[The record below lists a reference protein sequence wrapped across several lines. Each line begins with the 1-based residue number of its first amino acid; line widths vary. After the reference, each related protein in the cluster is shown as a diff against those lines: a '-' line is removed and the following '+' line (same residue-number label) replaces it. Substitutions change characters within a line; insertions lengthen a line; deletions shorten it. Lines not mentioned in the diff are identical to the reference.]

1 MLRLLSLPKQA
12 MQRLGVLVLVL
23 SMCSI
28 SQTGHA
34 QAQPSLPSGPVVSW
48 VGTVPSD
55 YPTQLA
61 IASGYYAYLTS
72 QNVTVTQVLLVDQ
85 VSGNTIAS
93 FTPDQLSGS

>member
-1 MLRLLSLPKQA
+1 MLRLLNLPRQA
-12 MQRLGVLVLVL
+12 MQRTVVLAVLL
-23 SMCSI
+23 CMYSI
-28 SQTGHA
+28 PQLGHA
-34 QAQPSLPSGPVVSW
+34 QAPPPLPTGPVVSW
-48 VGTVPSD
+48 IGTVPSD

-93 FTPDQLSGS
+93 FTSDQLGGS